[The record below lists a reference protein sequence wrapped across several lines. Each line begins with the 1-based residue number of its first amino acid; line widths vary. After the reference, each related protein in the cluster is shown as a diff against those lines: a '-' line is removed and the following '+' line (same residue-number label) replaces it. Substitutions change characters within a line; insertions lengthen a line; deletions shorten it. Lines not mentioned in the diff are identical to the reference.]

1 MLFSCCVQFNP
12 CLTLLGV
19 EKPIHSDSLKLK
31 FNQALTQNNV
41 LLPMTLT

>member
-19 EKPIHSDSLKLK
+19 EKPMDTLKLK